1 MATPIPELIGS
12 PLPAISVILPVL
24 NEESHLEGAVLSV
37 LSQDYRGPLEIILA
51 LGPSRDRTN
60 EIATKLASHD
70 NRVKLLD
77 SPTGKTAAGLNLALA
92 ASKSPVVVR
101 VDGHAQIPN
110 NYISLI
116 VEILNKTGAVNVGGV
131 MAAVGTTAFERAVAG
146 AMRSPL
152 GVGASRFHT
161 GGEAGEVDTVYLG
174 AFRREALVA
183 IGGFDGD
190 DNAANVKYLYYT
202 SDGGKTWGNPSNRLD
217 PTGVL
222 STSQEITL
230 KMFSDFNNNIV
241 VIGDRGGFIRYSPN
255 NGHNWY
261 EIIPAG
267 GLSNIQSAYYKDDVL
282 IIGTIGGIIYTG
294 TIQPPDY
301 LFIGGTQYTDI
312 SGSIITDSA
321 FCSET
326 NQLFFIGGNS
336 IYSYTVNESLLTYNG
351 PPVNTSIS
359 GASYKKIKF
368 NLIIRFIKKYKP
380 IVLVLNAINAMIT
393 VKIGVKLFNIPQNPL
408 LSPVPA

>member
-60 EIATKLASHD
+60 EIAAKLASQD

-183 IGGFDGD
+183 IGGFDERFTRAQDWELNFRLRENGGVIYFD
-190 DNAANVKYLYYT
+190 PRLHVTYRPRSSVGALAKQYFEYGRWRRVVSRRHSGTMNYRYLAPPFALLGF
-202 SDGGKTWGNPSNRLD
+202 SASL
-217 PTGVL
+217 VL
-222 STSQEITL
+222 GILLSSIFFIPALVYLLFVVLASLKISTSIGEYL
-230 KMFSDFNNNIV
+230 LLLL
-241 VIGDRGGFIRYSPN
+241 VIPTMHFAWGAGFISSPKT
-255 NGHNWY
+255 
-261 EIIPAG
+261 
-267 GLSNIQSAYYKDDVL
+267 L
-282 IIGTIGGIIYTG
+282 
-294 TIQPPDY
+294 
-301 LFIGGTQYTDI
+301 
-312 SGSIITDSA
+312 
-321 FCSET
+321 
-326 NQLFFIGGNS
+326 
-336 IYSYTVNESLLTYNG
+336 
-351 PPVNTSIS
+351 
-359 GASYKKIKF
+359 
-368 NLIIRFIKKYKP
+368 
-380 IVLVLNAINAMIT
+380 
-393 VKIGVKLFNIPQNPL
+393 
-408 LSPVPA
+408 VPASH

>member
-60 EIATKLASHD
+60 EIATKLASQD
-70 NRVKLLD
+70 NRVKLID
-77 SPTGKTAAGLNLALA
+77 SPTGKTAAGLNIALA

-101 VDGHAQIPN
+101 VDGHAQIPK

-183 IGGFDGD
+183 IGGFDERFTRAQDWELNFRLRENGGVIYFD
-190 DNAANVKYLYYT
+190 PRLHVTYRPRSSVGALAKQYFEYGRWRRVVSRRHSGTINYRYLAPPFALLGF
-202 SDGGKTWGNPSNRLD
+202 SASLVLGI
-217 PTGVL
+217 VL
-222 STSQEITL
+222 SSIFFIPALVYLLFVVLASLKISTSIGEYL
-230 KMFSDFNNNIV
+230 LLLL
-241 VIGDRGGFIRYSPN
+241 VIPTMHFAWGAGFISSPKT
-255 NGHNWY
+255 
-261 EIIPAG
+261 
-267 GLSNIQSAYYKDDVL
+267 L
-282 IIGTIGGIIYTG
+282 
-294 TIQPPDY
+294 
-301 LFIGGTQYTDI
+301 
-312 SGSIITDSA
+312 
-321 FCSET
+321 
-326 NQLFFIGGNS
+326 
-336 IYSYTVNESLLTYNG
+336 
-351 PPVNTSIS
+351 
-359 GASYKKIKF
+359 
-368 NLIIRFIKKYKP
+368 
-380 IVLVLNAINAMIT
+380 
-393 VKIGVKLFNIPQNPL
+393 
-408 LSPVPA
+408 VPASQ

>member
-60 EIATKLASHD
+60 EIATKLASQD
-70 NRVKLLD
+70 NRVKLID
-77 SPTGKTAAGLNLALA
+77 SPTGKTAAGLNIALA

-101 VDGHAQIPN
+101 VDGHAQIPK

-183 IGGFDGD
+183 IGGFDERFTRAQDWELNFRLRENGGVIYFD
-190 DNAANVKYLYYT
+190 PRLHVTYRPRSSVGALAKQYFEYGRWRRVVSRRHSGTINYRYLAPPFALLGF
-202 SDGGKTWGNPSNRLD
+202 SASLVLGI
-217 PTGVL
+217 VL
-222 STSQEITL
+222 SSIFFIPALVYLLFVVLASLKISTSIREYL
-230 KMFSDFNNNIV
+230 LLLL
-241 VIGDRGGFIRYSPN
+241 VIPTMHFAWGAGFISSPKT
-255 NGHNWY
+255 
-261 EIIPAG
+261 
-267 GLSNIQSAYYKDDVL
+267 L
-282 IIGTIGGIIYTG
+282 
-294 TIQPPDY
+294 
-301 LFIGGTQYTDI
+301 
-312 SGSIITDSA
+312 
-321 FCSET
+321 
-326 NQLFFIGGNS
+326 
-336 IYSYTVNESLLTYNG
+336 
-351 PPVNTSIS
+351 
-359 GASYKKIKF
+359 
-368 NLIIRFIKKYKP
+368 
-380 IVLVLNAINAMIT
+380 
-393 VKIGVKLFNIPQNPL
+393 
-408 LSPVPA
+408 VPASQ

>member
-24 NEESHLEGAVLSV
+24 NEESHLERAVLSV

-60 EIATKLASHD
+60 EIATKLASQD

-174 AFRREALVA
+174 AFRREALIA
-183 IGGFDGD
+183 IGGFDERFTRAQDWELNFRLRKNGGVIYFD
-190 DNAANVKYLYYT
+190 PRLHVTYRPRSSVGALAKQYFEYGRWRRVVSRRHSGTINYRYLAPPFALL
-202 SDGGKTWGNPSNRLD
+202 GF
-217 PTGVL
+217 
-222 STSQEITL
+222 STSIVLGILLSSIFFIPALVYLLFVVLASL
-230 KMFSDFNNNIV
+230 KISTSVGEYLLLLV
-241 VIGDRGGFIRYSPN
+241 VIPTMHFAWGAGFISSPKT
-255 NGHNWY
+255 
-261 EIIPAG
+261 
-267 GLSNIQSAYYKDDVL
+267 L
-282 IIGTIGGIIYTG
+282 
-294 TIQPPDY
+294 
-301 LFIGGTQYTDI
+301 
-312 SGSIITDSA
+312 
-321 FCSET
+321 
-326 NQLFFIGGNS
+326 
-336 IYSYTVNESLLTYNG
+336 
-351 PPVNTSIS
+351 
-359 GASYKKIKF
+359 
-368 NLIIRFIKKYKP
+368 
-380 IVLVLNAINAMIT
+380 
-393 VKIGVKLFNIPQNPL
+393 
-408 LSPVPA
+408 VPASQ

>member
-60 EIATKLASHD
+60 EIAAKLASQD

-77 SPTGKTAAGLNLALA
+77 SPTGKTATGLNLALA
-92 ASKSPVVVR
+92 ASKSLVVVR

-174 AFRREALVA
+174 AFRREALNA
-183 IGGFDGD
+183 IGGFDERFTRAQDWELNFRLRENGGVIYFD
-190 DNAANVKYLYYT
+190 PRLHVTYRPRSSVGALAKQYFEYGRWRRVVSRRHSGTINYRYLAPPFALLGF
-202 SDGGKTWGNPSNRLD
+202 SVSLVL
-217 PTGVL
+217 GVL
-222 STSQEITL
+222 LSSIFFIPALVYLLFVVLASLKISTSVGEYL
-230 KMFSDFNNNIV
+230 LLLV
-241 VIGDRGGFIRYSPN
+241 VIPTMHFAWGAGFISSPKT
-255 NGHNWY
+255 
-261 EIIPAG
+261 
-267 GLSNIQSAYYKDDVL
+267 L
-282 IIGTIGGIIYTG
+282 
-294 TIQPPDY
+294 
-301 LFIGGTQYTDI
+301 
-312 SGSIITDSA
+312 
-321 FCSET
+321 
-326 NQLFFIGGNS
+326 
-336 IYSYTVNESLLTYNG
+336 
-351 PPVNTSIS
+351 
-359 GASYKKIKF
+359 
-368 NLIIRFIKKYKP
+368 
-380 IVLVLNAINAMIT
+380 
-393 VKIGVKLFNIPQNPL
+393 
-408 LSPVPA
+408 VPASQ